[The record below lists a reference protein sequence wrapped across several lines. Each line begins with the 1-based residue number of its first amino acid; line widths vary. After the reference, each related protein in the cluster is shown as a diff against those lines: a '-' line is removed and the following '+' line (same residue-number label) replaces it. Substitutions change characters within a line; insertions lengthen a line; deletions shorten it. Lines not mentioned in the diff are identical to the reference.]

1 MRCRLDFARIAL
13 QHVESEFEPALQTV
27 VPCPLMLELHLR
39 GPREMQI
46 SRFQPRLP
54 EQKAQGIGLLAKMA
68 RGHHAFQT
76 QEPEAEG

>member
-13 QHVESEFEPALQTV
+13 QHVESEFESALQTG

-39 GPREMQI
+39 GPWEMQI
-46 SRFQPRLP
+46 SRLQPELP

-68 RGHHAFQT
+68 RGRHAFQT